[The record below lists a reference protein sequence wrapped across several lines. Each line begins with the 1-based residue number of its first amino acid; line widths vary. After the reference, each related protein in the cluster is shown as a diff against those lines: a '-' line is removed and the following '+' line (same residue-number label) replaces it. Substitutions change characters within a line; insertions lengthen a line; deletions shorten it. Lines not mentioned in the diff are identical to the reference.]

1 MCEASG
7 HFLLLRFRFLV
18 FEINFFNS
26 SCQAEIFR
34 LHHCSQASSFSVYEH
49 FYLLK
54 DLIKNTHSKREREK
68 MKRGG
73 EIERRKREGD
83 KE

>member
-1 MCEASG
+1 MCEASS

-26 SCQAEIFR
+26 SCQAEVFR

-49 FYLLK
+49 FYLMK
-54 DLIKNTHSKREREK
+54 DLIKNTDKTRERE
-68 MKRGG
+68 MKKGG
-73 EIERRKREGD
+73 KIERRKREGD